1 MLVTLREILQIAEN
15 RKIAVGAFN
24 AANLES
30 LQANVAAAEELKV
43 PMILQFAQCHE
54 EWSPLKLIGPLMVD
68 FA

>member
-43 PMILQFAQCHE
+43 PMILQFA
-54 EWSPLKLIGPLMVD
+54 
-68 FA
+68 